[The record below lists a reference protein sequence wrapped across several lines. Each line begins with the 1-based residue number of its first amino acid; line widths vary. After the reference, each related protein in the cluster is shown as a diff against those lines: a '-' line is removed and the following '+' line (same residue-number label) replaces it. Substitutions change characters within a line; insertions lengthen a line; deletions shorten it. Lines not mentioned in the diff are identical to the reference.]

1 MSKLKFTYK
10 ISKENNLIT
19 IVQEGILN
27 LDSMMNF
34 INTLNSDPL
43 FSPKFDHIVDLN
55 NVQFELSLEDINKYV
70 QHLESNSKI
79 YGVKKIALITNTP
92 NQVVYSTLFKEA
104 QEQLQPLQS
113 VQIFSTLES
122 AYNFVEKE
130 NISFAQI
137 LQTVNISKKELIA

>member
-1 MSKLKFTYK
+1 MSKLKFTYR
-10 ISKENNLIT
+10 ISKENKLIT
-19 IVQEGILN
+19 IVQEGTLN

-34 INTLNSDPL
+34 IKTLNKDPL

-55 NVQFELSLEDINKYV
+55 NVLFELSFEDINKYV

-79 YGVKKIALITNTP
+79 YGVKKIALITKTP

-113 VQIFSTLES
+113 VQIFSTLIN
-122 AYNFVEKE
+122 AYNFIDKE
-130 NISFAQI
+130 NISFEEVSITLNQ
-137 LQTVNISKKELIA
+137 LKKSS